1 MTDYIKARIVVDDD
15 GLARPVRITD
25 PLTPNRRREGR
36 RLARM
41 NAEKALVE
49 FQPDS
54 AAGLMAR
61 ATLEA
66 LDATEE
72 GI

>member
-1 MTDYIKARIVVDDD
+1 MTSDYIKARIVVDED

-41 NAEKALVE
+41 NAEQALRE
-49 FQPDS
+49 FRPDS

-66 LDATEE
+66 LEVSE
-72 GI
+72 